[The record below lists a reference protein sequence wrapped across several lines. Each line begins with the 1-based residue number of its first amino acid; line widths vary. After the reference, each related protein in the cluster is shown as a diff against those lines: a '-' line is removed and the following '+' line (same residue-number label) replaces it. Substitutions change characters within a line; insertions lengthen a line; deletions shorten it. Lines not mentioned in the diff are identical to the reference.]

1 MKRLTLYYSPS
12 CAFSAGT
19 IAFLALRGADFELV
33 NLDEHREQRERLERE
48 LAGKKLETPVLDSTD
63 GLHVAPPLSELK
75 ELLEAWRL
83 PPRAAPHEKI
93 RRAHAKS

>member
-12 CAFSAGT
+12 CAFSAAT
-19 IAFLALRGADFELV
+19 IQFLVLRGADFELV
-33 NLDEHREQRERLERE
+33 NLDEHPDQRERLDRE
-48 LAGKKLETPVLDSTD
+48 LSDRRLETPLLDGTD

-75 ELLEAWRL
+75 DLLESWKL
-83 PPRAAPHEKI
+83 SPRAAPHEKI